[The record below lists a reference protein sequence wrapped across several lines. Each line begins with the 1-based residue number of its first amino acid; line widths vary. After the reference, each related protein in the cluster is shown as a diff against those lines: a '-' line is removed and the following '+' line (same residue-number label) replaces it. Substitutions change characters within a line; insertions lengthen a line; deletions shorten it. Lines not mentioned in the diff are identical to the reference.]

1 MRHVYKRLQ
10 PLQSKL
16 ISQSVSMV
24 FLVLWHGLHVGYL
37 INFSFEVPAV
47 LAEQKVCWV
56 RGEERRDGGEKG
68 RGWGEE
74 MRGEGEE
81 GWGGGE
87 KRRGEGRMRRGGMGV
102 RRGGVR
108 MKRGLMGEK
117 KSEGGVEAIFH
128 VRTLVLS
135 DCVCPCCQ
143 LVYGHVCT
151 SSLHSLLYADLHE
164 SHLAPSLLSPSLSPP
179 LPSPPLPFLSWV
191 SSFKGLPGV
200 QSPSS
205 LSHSRPLLQS
215 CWA

>member
-1 MRHVYKRLQ
+1 MIINFNRSANNWVMRHVYKRLQ

-68 RGWGEE
+68 RGEDEE
-74 MRGEGEE
+74 RRD
-81 GWGGGE
+81 GG
-87 KRRGEGRMRRGGMGV
+87 
-102 RRGGVR
+102 
-108 MKRGLMGEK
+108 

-128 VRTLVLS
+128 MRTLVLS

-143 LVYGHVCT
+143 LVYGHFTFIAVYCLT
-151 SSLHSLLYADLHE
+151 
-164 SHLAPSLLSPSLSPP
+164 
-179 LPSPPLPFLSWV
+179 
-191 SSFKGLPGV
+191 
-200 QSPSS
+200 
-205 LSHSRPLLQS
+205 
-215 CWA
+215 